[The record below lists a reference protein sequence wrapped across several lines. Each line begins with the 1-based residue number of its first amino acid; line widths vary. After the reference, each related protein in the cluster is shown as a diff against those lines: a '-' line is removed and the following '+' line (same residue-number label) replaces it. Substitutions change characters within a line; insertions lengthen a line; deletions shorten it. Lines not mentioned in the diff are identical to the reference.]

1 MKLHTKI
8 RYLRKK
14 VLKVSLK
21 NFHAKL
27 KDIFGTNALTY
38 YSLCR
43 IEKGHRE
50 ALRFKSI
57 YQISTGLGISLKQ
70 LKENT
75 DEEESKI
82 VNIVR
87 SKDKSNNKYIYNEK
101 AMAYIISVRDIQF
114 LAMELT
120 LLPAG
125 KTKEEQDPVENN
137 NYEKL
142 ITIQKGEIIVHVAS
156 ESHLLKK
163 GDTLSFK
170 SSIPHYLENPSK
182 KTKAQCIIIQ
192 NPKQY

>member
-8 RYLRKK
+8 RYLRTK
-14 VLKVSLK
+14 VLKISLK
-21 NFHAKL
+21 DFHAKL
-27 KDIFGTNALTY
+27 KQIFGNNALTY

-57 YQISTGLGISLKQ
+57 YQISTGLGVSLKQ
-70 LKENT
+70 LKEDT

-101 AMAYIISVRDIQF
+101 AMASNISSREIQF

-142 ITIQKGEIIVHVAS
+142 INIQKGEILIYVGS
-156 ESHLLKK
+156 EYHLLKK

-170 SSIPHYLENPSK
+170 SSLPHHLENPSV
-182 KTKAQCIIIQ
+182 KTKARCIIIQ